1 MSPGLEYGDGE
12 SRLGKLSQPDT
23 CMPTAEWRTVN
34 SQQSSMVDE
43 QCTLQQWQRT
53 SVISWGRRANSGHVD
68 GEDVD
73 GDHGESEWLVTGLVT
88 GDMNEV

>member
-23 CMPTAEWRTVN
+23 CMPTAEWWTVN
-34 SQQSSMVDE
+34 IQQSSMIDE
-43 QCTLQQWQRT
+43 QCSSGKEHQWYHE
-53 SVISWGRRANSGHVD
+53 VEEPNSGHVD
-68 GEDVD
+68 GEDLD

>member
-1 MSPGLEYGDGE
+1 MNSAHC
-12 SRLGKLSQPDT
+12 SSGK
-23 CMPTAEWRTVN
+23 EH
-34 SQQSSMVDE
+34 
-43 QCTLQQWQRT
+43 QRCHE
-53 SVISWGRRANSGHVD
+53 VEEPNSGHVD